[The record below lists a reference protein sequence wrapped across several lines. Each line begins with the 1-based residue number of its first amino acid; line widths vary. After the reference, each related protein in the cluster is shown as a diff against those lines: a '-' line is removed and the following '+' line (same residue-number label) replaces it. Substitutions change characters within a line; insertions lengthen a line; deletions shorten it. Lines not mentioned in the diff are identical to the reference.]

1 MQTELT
7 HTPDSSPSPSPV
19 ASSASTSLTT
29 AQQAALQQLDDAAAQ
44 TEAEAGAPNTIRTHE
59 AQWRVWHRW
68 CQAYGVES
76 GPPARPQDV
85 RRFLRWRADNRL
97 DRRGAV
103 VAEPSSLSTIETAA
117 SAIAAVHRR
126 QGLRSPITEAV
137 REQLRALRKARLGAQ
152 TRQARGLRPADLA
165 LVRLAFDAL
174 LRRSEVAA
182 VRWKDVSPEDDG
194 SGRLR
199 VVRAKTGVVQESVYL
214 GPPTMTALDAIR
226 PAEPD
231 NDALVF
237 GLYPDTIGRRLKRVC
252 ERAGLGEGWSGH
264 SMRVGAA
271 QSMVASAG
279 ATLPELM
286 TAGGWKRPE
295 QPGHYIARTAAGD
308 GPMARLYARGEV

>member
-1 MQTELT
+1 M
-7 HTPDSSPSPSPV
+7 
-19 ASSASTSLTT
+19 
-29 AQQAALQQLDDAAAQ
+29 
-44 TEAEAGAPNTIRTHE
+44 
-59 AQWRVWHRW
+59 
-68 CQAYGVES
+68 ES

-126 QGLRSPITEAV
+126 QGLRPPITEAV
-137 REQLRALRKARLGAQ
+137 REQLRAQ
-152 TRQARGLRPADLA
+152 TRQGRQGAEDLA

-182 VRWKDVSPEDDG
+182 VRWKNVSPEDDG

-237 GLYPDTIGRRLKRVC
+237 GLHPDTIGRRLKRVC

-264 SMRVGAA
+264 SMRVGRRDAA
-271 QSMVASAG
+271 GTDDRDGRLLPGARARRAGCLAPALLSGVWCLPQHSTNQTGQLPVASNQRA
-279 ATLPELM
+279 
-286 TAGGWKRPE
+286 
-295 QPGHYIARTAAGD
+295 
-308 GPMARLYARGEV
+308 